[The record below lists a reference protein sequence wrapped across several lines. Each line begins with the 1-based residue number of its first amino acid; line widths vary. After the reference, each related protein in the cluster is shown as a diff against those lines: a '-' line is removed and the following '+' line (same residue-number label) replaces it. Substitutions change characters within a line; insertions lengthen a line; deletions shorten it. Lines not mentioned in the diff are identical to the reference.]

1 MGRELRALLLTVKKE
16 SESARINRES
26 QEWNKTHKEEC
37 SYFNWLRRM
46 EKAVDKGLK
55 IWPNPSEREIKAF
68 EEEREKRRKW
78 GIL

>member
-1 MGRELRALLLTVKKE
+1 MKRLKE
-16 SESARINRES
+16 SANERVHKES
-26 QEWNKTHKEEC
+26 QNWNKSHKDEC

-55 IWPNPSEREIKAF
+55 IWPQPSAKEIKAF
-68 EEEREKRRKW
+68 EEEREKRKKW